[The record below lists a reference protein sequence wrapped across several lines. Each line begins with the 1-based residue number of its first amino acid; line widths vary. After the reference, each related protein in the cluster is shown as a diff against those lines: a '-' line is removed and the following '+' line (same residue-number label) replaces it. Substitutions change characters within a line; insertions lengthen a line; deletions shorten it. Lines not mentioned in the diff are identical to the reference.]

1 MTFFKN
7 AKTQDL
13 LDVVLEGKTEEFRR
27 RVLDLVVK
35 TGLEADDPIFLVL
48 LATGRLEV
56 LLEESPLALER
67 LFKGWT
73 SEIKRSLD
81 LVEQVTLE
89 QQKSAIAKAAGDLIR
104 QAERKEGRRFF
115 TSLIPAMAVL
125 LSCVGIGVLLGITV
139 PPWMGGGLT
148 KERRLTV
155 EEAEALRW
163 AQSKEGKFARNLIK
177 WNSGSLDNLDCTKDV
192 LRLGVTLKIAGRPST
207 AGFCTIWVQPPEK
220 RQFKK
225 EE

>member
-13 LDVVLEGKTEEFRR
+13 LNAVLSGKTEEFQR
-27 RVLDLVVK
+27 RVLDVVVK
-35 TGLEADDPIFLVL
+35 TGLEPDDPVFLVL

-56 LLEESPLALER
+56 LLEDSPQALER

-73 SEIKRSLD
+73 NEIKRTLD
-81 LVEQVTLE
+81 LVEQTTLE
-89 QQKSAIAKAAGDLIR
+89 QQKSAIAVAAGDLIR
-104 QAERKEGRRFF
+104 QAERKEARRFF

-125 LSCVGIGVLLGITV
+125 LCCVGIGVLLGITV
-139 PPWMGGGLT
+139 PGWMGGGLT

-163 AQSKEGKFARNLIK
+163 AQSKEGRFARNLMK
-177 WNSGSLDNLDCTKDV
+177 WNSGSLDNLDCTQDV
-192 LRLGVTLKIAGRPST
+192 KRLGVTLEVAGRPSV
-207 AGFCTIWVQPPEK
+207 AGFCTIWVQPPDK

-225 EE
+225 